1 MKTIAFVTQKGG
13 SGKSTLAM
21 GLAVA
26 AQQDGERVYM
36 LETDKQGTVTNWGL
50 RRTAEEPGIDH
61 VSGGPE
67 LQKALKLLAAQG
79 YTLAI
84 IDTPGIDSVTVTAA
98 IRASDLCLIPA
109 RPSPADIEA
118 ANPTLDSIRK
128 LGRPFAFVL
137 NQAPSRSFR
146 LSEAASALNMWGVLA
161 IPHVVQRND
170 HQDALGAGLAVTEY
184 APDGKAAEEIR
195 SLWVWVKKRMNMKG
209 SDYGQQRVAR

>member
-1 MKTIAFVTQKGG
+1 
-13 SGKSTLAM
+13 
-21 GLAVA
+21 VA